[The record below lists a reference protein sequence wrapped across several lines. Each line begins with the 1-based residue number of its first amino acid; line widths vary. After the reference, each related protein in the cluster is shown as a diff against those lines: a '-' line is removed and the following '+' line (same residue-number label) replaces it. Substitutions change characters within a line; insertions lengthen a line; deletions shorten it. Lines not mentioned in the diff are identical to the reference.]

1 MAATGMGDGEIAAS
15 RRGTGISIHERR
27 NPMTRRKILVTSA
40 LSLIVALMAS
50 LAGQRPAVAIGPDEE
65 RAELANALSSVKVS
79 LQQGFTASEREG
91 QPISGKFEVDDG
103 KLQLS
108 VYTAKEG
115 NFFEVIVD
123 HVTGAIAKVEPI
135 TEGEDLTHAKSQK
148 AAMDRAKVKLA
159 DAATKAKG
167 QAKGE
172 AADVIVVSAVPEL
185 KNDRPEAAVVLL
197 QGKRFSTASEPLD

>member
-1 MAATGMGDGEIAAS
+1 
-15 RRGTGISIHERR
+15 
-27 NPMTRRKILVTSA
+27 MTRRQMLLTSA
-40 LSLIVALMAS
+40 CGFVIVALAAS
-50 LAGQRPAVAIGPDEE
+50 FAGHRSALAIGPDQEQ
-65 RAELANALSSVKVS
+65 AELANALSGLKVS

-91 QPISGKFEVDDG
+91 QPISGKFEVDNG

-123 HVTGAIAKVEPI
+123 HMTGTVAKVEPI
-135 TEGEDLTHAKSQK
+135 TEGEDLAHAKSQK

-172 AADVIVVSAVPEL
+172 ATDVLVVSAVPEL
-185 KNDRPEAAVVLL
+185 KDDHPVAAVVLL
-197 QGKRFSTASEPLD
+197 QGKKFSTASEPLD

>member
-1 MAATGMGDGEIAAS
+1 
-15 RRGTGISIHERR
+15 
-27 NPMTRRKILVTSA
+27 MTRRQMLLTSA
-40 LSLIVALMAS
+40 CGFVIGALAAS
-50 LAGQRPAVAIGPDEE
+50 FAGTRLALAIGPDEE
-65 RAELANALSSVKVS
+65 QAELGNALSGAKVA

-91 QPISGKFEVDDG
+91 QPISGKFEIDDG

-115 NFFEVIVD
+115 KFFEVIVD
-123 HVTGAIAKVEPI
+123 HATGNIAKVEPI
-135 TEGEDLTHAKSQK
+135 TEGEDLTHAKAQK

-172 AADVIVVSAVPEL
+172 AADAIVVSAIPEL
-185 KNDRPEAAVVLL
+185 KDDRPEATIVLL
-197 QGKRFSTASEPLD
+197 QGKKFSTASERLD

>member
-1 MAATGMGDGEIAAS
+1 
-15 RRGTGISIHERR
+15 
-27 NPMTRRKILVTSA
+27 MTRRKILLISA
-40 LSLIVALMAS
+40 RGFVAVALAS
-50 LAGQRPAVAIGPDEE
+50 LASHRPALAIGPDEE
-65 RAELANALSSVKVS
+65 QAILANTLSSAKVS

-91 QPISGKFEVDDG
+91 QPISGKFEIDGG

-115 NFFEVIVD
+115 KFFEVIVD
-123 HVTGAIAKVEPI
+123 HMTGNVAKVEPI
-135 TEGEDLTHAKSQK
+135 TEGEDLTHAKAQK

-172 AADVIVVSAVPEL
+172 VADVLVVSAVPEL
-185 KNDRPEAAVVLL
+185 KNDRPQVAVVLL
-197 QGKRFSTASEPLD
+197 QGKRFSTSSEPLD

>member
-1 MAATGMGDGEIAAS
+1 
-15 RRGTGISIHERR
+15 
-27 NPMTRRKILVTSA
+27 MTRRKLLLTSA
-40 LSLIVALMAS
+40 VGLAVALMAS
-50 LAGQRPAVAIGPDEE
+50 FAGQPPALAIGPDQEQ
-65 RAELANALSSVKVS
+65 AELAKALNGVKIS

-91 QPISGKFEVDDG
+91 QPISGKFEMDEG

-115 NFFEVIVD
+115 KFFEVVVD
-123 HVTGAIAKVEPI
+123 HMTGTIAKVEPI
-135 TEGEDLTHAKSQK
+135 AEGEDLGHAKAQK

-172 AADVIVVSAVPEL
+172 AADVLVVSVTPEL
-185 KNDRPEAAVVLL
+185 KDDRPEATIVLL
-197 QGKRFSTASEPLD
+197 QGKKFSTALERLD

>member
-1 MAATGMGDGEIAAS
+1 
-15 RRGTGISIHERR
+15 
-27 NPMTRRKILVTSA
+27 MTRRKILLTSA
-40 LSLIVALMAS
+40 LGLVVALVAAPF
-50 LAGQRPAVAIGPDEE
+50 AGQRPALAVGPDQEQ
-65 RAELANALSSVKVS
+65 AALANAMSGAKVS

-91 QPISGKFEVDDG
+91 QPISGKFEMDEG

-115 NFFEVIVD
+115 KFFEVIVD
-123 HVTGAIAKVEPI
+123 HMTGAIAKVQPI
-135 TEGEDLTHAKSQK
+135 TEGDDLAHAKSQK

-172 AADVIVVSAVPEL
+172 ATEVLVVSAVPEL
-185 KNDRPEAAVVLL
+185 KDNRPEAAIVLL
-197 QGKRFSTASEPLD
+197 QGKKFSTASERLD

>member
-1 MAATGMGDGEIAAS
+1 
-15 RRGTGISIHERR
+15 
-27 NPMTRRKILVTSA
+27 MTRRQMLLTSA
-40 LSLIVALMAS
+40 CGFAIAALATS
-50 LAGQRPAVAIGPDEE
+50 FAGRSALAIGPDQEQ
-65 RAELANALSSVKVS
+65 AELANALSGVKVS

-91 QPISGKFEVDDG
+91 QPISGKFEVDNG

-123 HVTGAIAKVEPI
+123 HMTGSVAKVEPI
-135 TEGEDLTHAKSQK
+135 TEGEDLAHAKSQK

-167 QAKGE
+167 QAKG
-172 AADVIVVSAVPEL
+172 ATDVLVVSAVPEL
-185 KNDRPEAAVVLL
+185 KDDHPVAAVVLL
-197 QGKRFSTASEPLD
+197 QGKKFSTASEPLD